1 MSSTRK
7 CFLNFLI
14 FNFLKFVKQNNL
26 KLKDKK
32 PSKIAFSHVG
42 CEKNLVDT
50 EHMQGL
56 LDQEGYEIGSN
67 IDDANVVVV
76 NTCSFI
82 ETAREESIR
91 KILEYTNQGK
101 EVIVAG
107 CMAQHFKEQLLKEI
121 PEIKGLVGT
130 GDYQKIAKVINKV
143 EEGEI
148 VSEVSKIPEFIADE
162 AMPRFVE
169 KNKFVAYLRIAEGC
183 DYNCAFCIIP
193 KLRGP
198 QRSRTIES
206 IVAEAK
212 ILAKQ
217 GIQEIILISQ
227 ITTNY
232 GQDIYG
238 KPSLSKLLDELS
250 KVSVPW
256 IRIHYAYPTGL
267 TDEVI
272 RAFKESKNIVP
283 YFDLP
288 LQHSHPD
295 VLKRMNRPWQAS
307 LNESILGKI
316 KEEIPCAVLRTSI
329 IVGFPGEK
337 KEHFQ
342 HLLEFLIRHKFD
354 HVGVFIFSPEEG
366 TQAFGLP
373 NRVSQDVAE
382 ARKDNII
389 SVQQDI
395 SKNKNHSYVGTRMK
409 ILVEKISDNNE
420 LIGRSYHFAP
430 EIDGNVILSIKDNN
444 DLENCIGKFVEANI
458 YFADEYDLY
467 GETIKIF

>member
-1 MSSTRK
+1 M
-7 CFLNFLI
+7 
-14 FNFLKFVKQNNL
+14 KQNSLNVKEK
-26 KLKDKK
+26 KL
-32 PSKIAFSHVG
+32 SKVAFSHVG

-50 EHMQGL
+50 EHMKGL
-56 LDQEGYEIGSN
+56 LNKEGYEVDSN
-67 IDDANVVVV
+67 INDANVVVV

-107 CMAQHFKEQLLKEI
+107 CMAQHFKDELIKEI

-130 GDYQKIAKVINKV
+130 GDYQKIAKVLDRV
-143 EEGEI
+143 EKGEI
-148 VSEVSKIPEFIADE
+148 VNEVSKIPEFIANE
-162 AMPRFVE
+162 EMPRFVD

-183 DYNCAFCIIP
+183 NYNCAFCIIP

-206 IVAEAK
+206 IVSEAK
-212 ILAKQ
+212 IFAKK

-238 KPSLSKLLDELS
+238 KPSLAKLLNALS
-250 KVSVPW
+250 KVPIPW

-272 RAFKESKNIVP
+272 RAFKNSKNIVP

-295 VLKRMNRPWQAS
+295 VLKSMNRPWQAS
-307 LNESILGKI
+307 LNESILEKI
-316 KEEIPCAVLRTSI
+316 REEIPSAVLRTSL

-337 KEHFQ
+337 NEHFE
-342 HLLEFLIRHKFD
+342 HLLEFLDRYRFD

-366 TQAFGLP
+366 TAAFHLP
-373 NRVSQDVAE
+373 NKVSPEVAE
-382 ARKDNII
+382 ARKDNVI
-389 SVQQDI
+389 SVQQNI
-395 SKNKNHSYVGTRMK
+395 SKDKNQTYIGSKMK
-409 ILVEKISDNNE
+409 ILVEKISDNKE
-420 LIGRSYHFAP
+420 LIGRSYNFAP
-430 EIDGNVILSIKDNN
+430 EIDGTVILSVKDKI
-444 DLENCIGKFVEANI
+444 DLRNYIGKFVEANI
-458 YFADEYDLY
+458 SFSDEYDLY
-467 GETIKIF
+467 GETIKIL